1 MVWKE
6 APALEASQRI
16 EPALRQRSEGF
27 KRLFDVFFGCLLLVL
42 LVPLLIVI
50 AVLVKL
56 TSSGPVLFRQERI
69 GRFGRPFVMYK
80 FRTMAHG
87 ADSSVHERYFQEYVK
102 GMSAPGEDRGVFK
115 LRRDSRVTP
124 IGGVLRRFA
133 LDEIPQLINVVKG
146 DMSLVGP
153 RPPLDYEVQL
163 YSPRDLQRL
172 SVMPGMTGIWQI
184 RGRDSVDFSAMVD
197 LDLEYIRRQSLLLDF
212 AIVLA
217 TVPALI
223 WNCIKG

>member
-1 MVWKE
+1 M
-6 APALEASQRI
+6 
-16 EPALRQRSEGF
+16 
-27 KRLFDVFFGCLLLVL
+27 
-42 LVPLLIVI
+42 
-50 AVLVKL
+50 
-56 TSSGPVLFRQERI
+56 T
-69 GRFGRPFVMYK
+69 PF
-80 FRTMAHG
+80 
-87 ADSSVHERYFQEYVK
+87 
-102 GMSAPGEDRGVFK
+102 
-115 LRRDSRVTP
+115 
-124 IGGVLRRFA
+124 GGVLRRFA

-184 RGRDSVDFSAMVD
+184 RGRDSVDFAAMVD